1 MADLEHYDPVDRA
14 REKQRSRDD
23 DARRLAAG
31 DVSRDQLQRENS
43 WVRDFDAPAA
53 VIRRVKRSG

>member
-1 MADLEHYDPVDRA
+1 MPKLERYDPADRA
-14 REKQRSRDD
+14 REKRRSRDD

-43 WVRDFDAPAA
+43 WARDFDASAA
-53 VIRRVKRSG
+53 RIRKVKRSR